1 MYLAVIADDPRSW
14 LPPIIIAGLLLLVWL
29 GGRNRR
35 EYKSYLSDT
44 RAMYED
50 HRAQMKEI
58 AEMSVDLER
67 EILSELKAIRTLM
80 EKNS

>member
-1 MYLAVIADDPRSW
+1 MYLAVITDDDRSW
-14 LPPIIIAGLLLLVWL
+14 LPLIIIAGLLLLVWL

-35 EYKSYLSDT
+35 EYKNYLSDS
-44 RAMYED
+44 RALYEVNC
-50 HRAQMKEI
+50 AQMKET

-67 EILSELKAIRTLM
+67 EVLSELKAIRALM